1 MADRSA
7 SIRTTAVTTKG
18 ILSPRLADLKALD
31 TTNICSYNVFV
42 KMGVGGVSAKTSYRL
57 EDLAVALD
65 EHIRRTNQ
73 RIDDELAWVSRLR
86 RARRELE
93 LQMWK
98 TSPRFC
104 KTR

>member
-1 MADRSA
+1 
-7 SIRTTAVTTKG
+7 
-18 ILSPRLADLKALD
+18 
-31 TTNICSYNVFV
+31 
-42 KMGVGGVSAKTSYRL
+42 MGVGGVSAKTSYRL

-65 EHIRRTNQ
+65 FHIRRTNE
-73 RIDDELAWVSRLR
+73 RIDDELARVSRLR